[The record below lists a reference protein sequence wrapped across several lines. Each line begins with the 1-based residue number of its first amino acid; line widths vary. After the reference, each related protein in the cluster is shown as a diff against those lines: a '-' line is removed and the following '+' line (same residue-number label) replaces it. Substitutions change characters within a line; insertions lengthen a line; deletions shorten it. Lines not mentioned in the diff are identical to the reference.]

1 MQNRRRSEKEPTM
14 KNHPSGGGLVY
25 STETG
30 RMCPACRQPVA
41 ACTCR
46 QARALPPAD
55 GIVRVSRE
63 TRGRGG
69 KSVTVIRGLP
79 LEAPALVQLGKQL
92 KAACGSGGTVKDG
105 VVEVQGDH
113 GVLVIAWLEKQGWKA
128 RPAGGKAA

>member
-1 MQNRRRSEKEPTM
+1 MQHRWQSEKTGM
-14 KNHPSGGGLVY
+14 KNHPPGTGLVY
-25 STETG
+25 STEAG

-63 TRGRGG
+63 TKGRGG

-113 GVLVIAWLEKQGWKA
+113 GVLVIAWLEKQGWTVK
-128 RPAGGKAA
+128 RAGGKAA